1 MKDYKT
7 HYNFSKNKIIMFP
20 CISFDSIYGF
30 IVFFFKELLL
40 GDGDIIA
47 QELVPNNVEETV

>member
-1 MKDYKT
+1 M
-7 HYNFSKNKIIMFP
+7 
-20 CISFDSIYGF
+20 GLV